1 MCGGVTTLTELLASG
16 LTYLVVYLLGLDYA
30 PRDTECVCIHIYAI
44 HYVLVHCNNM
54 INSFAFIHRVFV
66 KLYISGSDSVGY
78 LQRLDEAFRGV
89 YSSGS
94 SYIAPFLGQSAINVS
109 AVAPN
114 GTNLLSRTVN
124 DSVHPDCTDCP
135 DGDPTLLA
143 VVVGTYVG
151 MYMYTCCDCK
161 H

>member
-1 MCGGVTTLTELLASG
+1 MHPEIQNM
-16 LTYLVVYLLGLDYA
+16 YVYIY
-30 PRDTECVCIHIYAI
+30 TNNHIVICAI
-44 HYVLVHCNNM
+44 HYVLVHCNYM

-66 KLYISGSDSVGY
+66 KLYIDGSQNDNLVYLRNLDTTFRAEYLRTDSPY
-78 LQRLDEAFRGV
+78 ITTFLDQ
-89 YSSGS
+89 
-94 SYIAPFLGQSAINVS
+94 PAINVN
-109 AVAPN
+109 ATGPMV
-114 GTNLLSRTVN
+114 GTNLTSRTVN

-151 MYMYTCCDCK
+151 MYMYTCCDYK